1 MWGVSK
7 DGANVTL
14 VEYGFKIDGKQLE
27 MLTVRNQ
34 HGKSVG
40 LTEDLRQ
47 RK

>member
-1 MWGVSK
+1 MATMSPSAE
-7 DGANVTL
+7 DRS
-14 VEYGFKIDGKQLE
+14 KIDGKQLE
-27 MLTVRNQ
+27 MLRVRNQ